1 MKPVSLTQALK
12 RLPMDIYQHG
22 ALGYAK
28 GASYSAL
35 LSFFPV
41 FAVTTAALF
50 AADAPEV
57 ARRVANLLYS
67 VSPPEVEQLLQAWF
81 TEHITHP
88 QSLRIAAVLLSLWA
102 ASGVMST
109 LMQAF
114 QAAYEKRDT
123 RGAVHQFAIQIALV
137 LMSMLP
143 AVGATALIL
152 LGDWV
157 ETNLLQSLG
166 VLGADDMLRPGIRLF
181 GRLVRYAVALSSI
194 CLVTM
199 MLYWLGPDVKG
210 HRKLLPGAMLATV
223 LWLALTQAFA
233 WYVRNFGN
241 YSVLYGSVGAVVAF
255 LVWMYMLALVAMI
268 GCEFNAALDRS
279 TGKK

>member
-1 MKPVSLTQALK
+1 
-12 RLPMDIYQHG
+12 IYEHG

-50 AADAPEV
+50 AADASEV

-88 QSLRIAAVLLSLWA
+88 QSLRVAAVLLSLWA
-102 ASGVMST
+102 ASGVVST

-143 AVGATALIL
+143 AVA
-152 LGDWV
+152 
-157 ETNLLQSLG
+157 G
-166 VLGADDMLRPGIRLF
+166 VDSGVC
-181 GRLVRYAVALSSI
+181 LVRAQLRQLQRAVWLRRSRSGVPGVDVYAGA
-194 CLVTM
+194 
-199 MLYWLGPDVKG
+199 GG
-210 HRKLLPGAMLATV
+210 HDRMRIQRGA
-223 LWLALTQAFA
+223 
-233 WYVRNFGN
+233 
-241 YSVLYGSVGAVVAF
+241 GSQH
-255 LVWMYMLALVAMI
+255 
-268 GCEFNAALDRS
+268 
-279 TGKK
+279 GKKVAEHFSRRGQPDPSHRQQTEFT

>member
-1 MKPVSLTQALK
+1 MKAVSWSQALK
-12 RLPMDIYQHG
+12 RLPMGIYEHG

-88 QSLRIAAVLLSLWA
+88 QSLRVAAVLLSLWA
-102 ASGVMST
+102 ASGVVST

-123 RGAVHQFAIQIALV
+123 RRPSVRNPNRISADEHAPGGG
-137 LMSMLP
+137 SDGPDP
-143 AVGATALIL
+143 ARR
-152 LGDWV
+152 LGGNQPAPI
-157 ETNLLQSLG
+157 TG
-166 VLGADDMLRPGIRLF
+166 RPGS
-181 GRLVRYAVALSSI
+181 G
-194 CLVTM
+194 
-199 MLYWLGPDVKG
+199 
-210 HRKLLPGAMLATV
+210 
-223 LWLALTQAFA
+223 
-233 WYVRNFGN
+233 
-241 YSVLYGSVGAVVAF
+241 
-255 LVWMYMLALVAMI
+255 
-268 GCEFNAALDRS
+268 
-279 TGKK
+279 